1 MKNHF
6 FKFYLLLLLIPI
18 FHGCKKD
25 ITGKLPTETNPEV
38 SGKRKISTNSITPYL
53 FDWEV
58 GDYMPTPSGV
68 TILKP
73 WASGSNQSFPQI
85 YTTDIKKT
93 DGWELV
99 YNTFSSANFS
109 QPAYFVLY
117 NRYRGLLRTYFYLTP
132 TTPVASSYISH
143 TLIQRTLGNDAPDL
157 TFTGKNAVDLS
168 VMNEATELIQQY
180 KTTATGTWYA
190 AEFEMVYDPN
200 VKNKSASTNTMVWQ
214 INNINVSDVSING
227 SSQGGING
235 TIAQPKSPSPSLF
248 SSLIQGA
255 LDFAGFKALS
265 SIIFKA
271 KDPHTGQDQTQLATQ
286 TLVNALKD
294 ATKAGL
300 NGQAKNVVNGIFGGA
315 SGAGSDSTKQY
326 VHLTTNTSYSLTGSI
341 SDISELANPSMI
353 IPGSKDQTTV
363 TGYVPLYTK
372 ALGLMTLSAAPTA
385 TLQSYDDDFFNMKL
399 NTGSYSII
407 WNPDIINSSVNGA
420 TIKNIKQEIISY
432 ENYYANENYS
442 NGYVSSMGYGPWPLN
457 LTETDGLNTYLKDDL
472 AVSNTI
478 KLEQR
483 ILFESDAGITL
494 QVVDNLVDGQKLPKH
509 VLRIT
514 FDVVPNSGSPK
525 ITIVKSF
532 NILYKGPKIYM

>member
-1 MKNHF
+1 M
-6 FKFYLLLLLIPI
+6 IPI